1 MTSNQQILADLRV
14 VMETGHALEL
24 INTYKGVP
32 FICKAKVTSVEG
44 EQACL
49 QAEDPSLVCLSH
61 DPQIKVLG
69 SEYFEPSVAQV
80 VSMDLPCGQV
90 VLSEFRYLG
99 SRLGERTI
107 VRVEPK
113 EHTRA
118 WLVCEKQKFEAE
130 LADLSMSGIG
140 VRLPTTQY
148 HAVLKPGA
156 NLQVKIELPQA
167 TIQATGTIL
176 STTRADDVHRLS
188 IRFAADHAY
197 KVAIF
202 HYLTDRRNEIEEE
215 LRQDYEREI
224 HGHS

>member
-32 FICKAKVTSVEG
+32 FICKAKVICVEE
-44 EQACL
+44 EQVCL
-49 QAEDPSLVCLSH
+49 KAEDPSLVCLSH

-69 SEYFEPSVAQV
+69 SEYFEPSVARV
-80 VSMDLPCGQV
+80 VSMDLPCGQI
-90 VLSEFRYLG
+90 VLNDFRYLG

-113 EHTRA
+113 ENIHA
-118 WLVCEKQKFEAE
+118 WLECEKQKFNGE

-140 VRLPTTQY
+140 VRLPSSQY
-148 HAVLKPGA
+148 HPVLKPGA
-156 NLQVKIELPQA
+156 NLQVQIELPSA
-167 TIQATGTIL
+167 VVRATGTIL
-176 STTRADDVHRLS
+176 SATRAGDVHRLS

-202 HYLTDRRNEIEEE
+202 HYLIDRRNEIEEE
-215 LRQDYEREI
+215 LRQDYERES
-224 HGHS
+224 HG